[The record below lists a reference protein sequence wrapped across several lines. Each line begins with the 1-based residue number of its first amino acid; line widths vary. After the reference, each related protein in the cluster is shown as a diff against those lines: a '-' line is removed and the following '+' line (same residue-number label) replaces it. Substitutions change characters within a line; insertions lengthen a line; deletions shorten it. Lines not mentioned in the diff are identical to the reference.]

1 MLPNAPS
8 LAIIFIFIPTI
19 NNVIAN
25 ETNKM
30 ILFVEKILSMSTN
43 FAKVFVTIDGRGGS
57 CIFAKGADIYKLVQ
71 DMNKLFIYAIN
82 GLLTWLIVFT

>member
-1 MLPNAPS
+1 MPS
-8 LAIIFIFIPTI
+8 LGQGISCIFSPTI
-19 NNVIAN
+19 NNVTAN

-43 FAKVFVTIDGRGGS
+43 FAKVFVRIDGRGGS
-57 CIFAKGADIYKLVQ
+57 CIFAKGVDIYKLIQ

-82 GLLTWLIVFT
+82 GLLTWLVVFT